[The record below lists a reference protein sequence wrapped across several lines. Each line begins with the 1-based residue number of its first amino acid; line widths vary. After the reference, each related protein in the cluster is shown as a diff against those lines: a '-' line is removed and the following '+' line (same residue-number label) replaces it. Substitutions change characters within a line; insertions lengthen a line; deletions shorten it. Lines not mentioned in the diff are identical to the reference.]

1 MCMTLY
7 TKNILTCTRPCL
19 NQSGAGFWLRFR
31 FCIGNHKVLATS
43 APGSSSLLGRMCGKG
58 FGGPGGTPEHT
69 ELGGPSSS
77 PPRARTLPAGLQ
89 GPTCSH
95 PPSCGRPPLPLLK
108 PILLLPFIQPFVY
121 PLYIRFYIRYISV
134 TRFTNDSWNCVLFK
148 QYIFF
153 SFRSANH
160 GIIGKTC

>member
-95 PPSCGRPPLPLLK
+95 PPSCGRPPLAPAK
-108 PILLLPFIQPFVY
+108 ANPSITFHTAFCISFIY

-134 TRFTNDSWNCVLFK
+134 TRFTNDSL
-148 QYIFF
+148 
-153 SFRSANH
+153 
-160 GIIGKTC
+160 TC